1 MRRNASKRIH
11 TETLINPSCRRRPAS
26 STLKSLDPGLRRDDE
41 KGIRRDDEK
50 GMPWDDEK
58 GIRRG
63 DENWMH
69 RNDAKRI
76 HMETLTNPS
85 CRRRPASSTLKSLDP
100 GLRRDDEKGM
110 PWDDENGIRR
120 DDENRMCRVD
130 EKGMRRGDG
139 KDDVI
144 RINQNILTRLMSVLV
159 LSLLL
164 VAGTANAG
172 VTLESFKFDTPAEEL
187 HFKKL
192 IEEIRCLV
200 CQNQSLVD
208 SDAELAHDLRAEVY
222 DMIQDGKSDE
232 EIVEFLVARYG
243 DFVLYNPPIKPSN
256 YLIWFGPF
264 VLLLVA
270 GILLLRAVRRQKST
284 PAPEITPE
292 ERARLDAILGNTPPE
307 KDKQQ

>member
-1 MRRNASKRIH
+1 MIKDIQVKSSSRRMPAPRVLKK
-11 TETLINPSCRRRPAS
+11 LNP
-26 STLKSLDPGLRRDDE
+26 
-41 KGIRRDDEK
+41 GIRRDDDK
-50 GMPWDDEK
+50 VNK
-58 GIRRG
+58 GIL
-63 DENWMH
+63 
-69 RNDAKRI
+69 KRLVI
-76 HMETLTNPS
+76 VLTLCLLPV
-85 CRRRPASSTLKSLDP
+85 A
-100 GLRRDDEKGM
+100 M
-110 PWDDENGIRR
+110 P
-120 DDENRMCRVD
+120 V
-130 EKGMRRGDG
+130 
-139 KDDVI
+139 
-144 RINQNILTRLMSVLV
+144 Q
-159 LSLLL
+159 
-164 VAGTANAG
+164 AG
-172 VTLESFKFDTPAEEL
+172 VTLEAFKFETTAEEQ
-187 HFKKL
+187 HFKDL
-192 IEEIRCLV
+192 IEELRCLV

>member
-1 MRRNASKRIH
+1 MTK
-11 TETLINPSCRRRPAS
+11 ETLISLSSLHMPAS
-26 STLKSLDPGLRRDDE
+26 STLKP
-41 KGIRRDDEK
+41 
-50 GMPWDDEK
+50 
-58 GIRRG
+58 
-63 DENWMH
+63 
-69 RNDAKRI
+69 
-76 HMETLTNPS
+76 
-85 CRRRPASSTLKSLDP
+85 LDP

-110 PWDDENGIRR
+110 PWDDAKEMRRDDEKGMPWDDEKGIRR